1 MSPEPHVAAQ
11 RTRDAFV
18 PLPSGQLRARRHADA
33 GLPLVLGV
41 PGLSANALTFD
52 ALGAPLASA
61 GLNLTALDL
70 RGRGRSPAGP
80 EGSHGWENHAR
91 DVLAAATALGAERF
105 DLVGHSMGAFV
116 GLVAA
121 NLAPERVRRL
131 VLIDAVGVPDPR
143 AMPPIFAAVSRLG
156 AVYPSADAFLQKVA
170 AAGVVPWSPFWEAH
184 YREDLVEV
192 PGGVRQRASA
202 TAVREDLRYGAWQLG
217 VRSLWRGLRA
227 RALLVRAS
235 EPIGDGGFIVTACD
249 RDAFVQ
255 TVPGARAVEVPANHY
270 GVMDHEQT
278 AHAVTEFLQ

>member
-1 MSPEPHVAAQ
+1 MTPSPHVAPQ
-11 RTRDAFV
+11 RQEDALLA
-18 PLPSGQLRARRHADA
+18 LPSGQLRARRHGAP

-52 ALGAPLASA
+52 ALGPALASA
-61 GLNLTALDL
+61 GHNLTALDL

-80 EGSHGWENHAR
+80 EGTHGWENHAR

-116 GLVAA
+116 GLVIA

-143 AMPPIFAAVSRLG
+143 AMPPIFAAVGRLG

-170 AAGVVPWSPFWEAH
+170 EAGVVPWSPFWEAH

-192 PGGVRQRASA
+192 PGGVQQRASA
-202 TAVREDLRYGAWQLG
+202 SAVREDLRYGTWQLG
-217 VRSLWRGLRA
+217 VRNLWLGIKA
-227 RALLVRAS
+227 RALLVRAG

-255 TVPGARAVEVPANHY
+255 TVPGARAVEIPANHY
-270 GVMDHEQT
+270 GVMNHPLT
-278 AHAVTEFLQ
+278 ARAVAEFLQ